1 MTDNHHM
8 AVLAPSH
15 PYSATSS
22 RSGGSRFARDG
33 RGYREAPAM
42 SEPPTTRIELILQ
55 RLERGEYEVDAG
67 KVADALLDRLSA
79 GRSVRELV
87 VQTR

>member
-1 MTDNHHM
+1 M

-15 PYSATSS
+15 PYTATSS

-33 RGYREAPAM
+33 RGYRDASTMPETPM
-42 SEPPTTRIELILQ
+42 TKLELIRE
-55 RLERGEYEVDAG
+55 RLERGEYEVDARQ
-67 KVADALLDRLSA
+67 VADALLERLSE

-87 VQTR
+87 VAPR